1 MLLHKIF
8 GPKLHTKNSSQI
20 HLLDGH
26 KTGTRIKRLILL
38 IMVQKEE
45 AKLPTYYKSRQSSK
59 KAGKLVQTCQHQT
72 KIQVQFRNYLL
83 SLLCLIKK
91 NIR

>member
-1 MLLHKIF
+1 M
-8 GPKLHTKNSSQI
+8 HTNSSQI

-26 KTGTRIKRLILL
+26 KMGTRIKRLILL

-72 KIQVQFRNYLL
+72 NNRCKIQIQFRN
-83 SLLCLIKK
+83 
-91 NIR
+91 